1 MIAVREAILK
11 VAEDIVI
18 IAIAEMAAVK
28 MVQPPL
34 TTSSELR
41 SSILDKGKDAITK
54 LLERSQGVLIIKT
67 QILFPRR
74 KLEKS

>member
-34 TTSSELR
+34 TTSSEL
-41 SSILDKGKDAITK
+41 
-54 LLERSQGVLIIKT
+54 
-67 QILFPRR
+67 
-74 KLEKS
+74 